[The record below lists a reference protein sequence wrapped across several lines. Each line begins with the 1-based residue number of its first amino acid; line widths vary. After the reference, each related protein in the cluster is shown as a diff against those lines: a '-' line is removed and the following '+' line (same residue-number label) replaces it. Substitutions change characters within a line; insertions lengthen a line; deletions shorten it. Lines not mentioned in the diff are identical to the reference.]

1 MYTCLDNI
9 LPIKDIFLDTIS
21 YHYWFLTV
29 QSCGQEVIE
38 LVGFE
43 TSMPPCLLQFRL
55 SLRHKLIFHWM
66 VIHPRGLLRSSLKLG
81 VPTDCL
87 C

>member
-9 LPIKDIFLDTIS
+9 LPIKDIFI
-21 YHYWFLTV
+21 YEWFLSV

-66 VIHPRGLLRSSLKLG
+66 VIHP
-81 VPTDCL
+81 
-87 C
+87 